1 MTGNTSSRKV
11 AQSRPIATWRVG
23 CLVSKLVRVAGH
35 PLGLMYRREPLDDV
49 DSGWCFLAGSESKEF
64 MDDPANRAI
73 YPIDAIVDDDP
84 EIIPL
89 MDAPIGSAF
98 RRDRASGSFVEMEFA
113 PPED

>member
-1 MTGNTSSRKV
+1 MAEKTSSRQV
-11 AQSRPIATWRVG
+11 EPIRPIATWRVG

-35 PLGLMYRREPLDDV
+35 PLGLMYRQEPLGDV

-64 MDDPANRAI
+64 MEDPANRAI

-89 MDAPIGSAF
+89 IDAPVGSAF
-98 RRDRASGSFVEMEFA
+98 RRDRASGRFVEMEFA
-113 PPED
+113 PPGD

>member
-1 MTGNTSSRKV
+1 MTGNTSSL
-11 AQSRPIATWRVG
+11 QLDSIRPIATWRVG

-35 PLGLMYRREPLDDV
+35 PLGLMYRREPLGEA

-64 MDDPANRAI
+64 LDDPTNRAI

-89 MDAPIGSAF
+89 IDAPIGSAF
-98 RRDRASGSFVEMEFA
+98 RRDRASGRFVEMEFT
-113 PPED
+113 PPRD